1 MPQSAG
7 FVATSAPVPA
17 GVLVDD
23 HSYRLELTTI
33 FRNQVA
39 VQSAA
44 TVGYDNVR
52 LTADGA
58 GQFDLGPL
66 AAAAALLRPRLPASI
81 GASSLGACTVR
92 PVTPPR
98 EQKTADRPA
107 PRPAGCGRPAG
118 AAGPS
123 GPQG

>member
-1 MPQSAG
+1 MAETVRLGGEVNAVVDLVDTTAGTRTRIVQPQPVPQSAG

-66 AAAAALLRPRLPASI
+66 AGGGGAFI
-81 GASSLGACTVR
+81 GAGGLGA
-92 PVTPPR
+92 
-98 EQKTADRPA
+98 A
-107 PRPAGCGRPAG
+107 PCGR
-118 AAGPS
+118 
-123 GPQG
+123 